1 MQKHILNLEKYN
13 LFGEKMKFIEYISKS
28 AILFF
33 IFIVITFGVKEKKNI
48 FELFLEGVIDG
59 EKIVIGIFPTLLALI
74 VAVGM
79 LKASGIIEI
88 ISRIIEPVLNI
99 FMINKELAPLILLR
113 PISGSTTT
121 AIATNLMESYGVDSN
136 IGLIS
141 SCIMG
146 ATETTIYVVSIYSSK
161 IKVKNV
167 KEVIIIGLI
176 ADFIGIISS
185 CLAFRLGLL
194 K

>member
-1 MQKHILNLEKYN
+1 
-13 LFGEKMKFIEYISKS
+13 MKFVEYFSGT

-33 IFIVITFGVKEKKNI
+33 IFIVVFFGVIEKKNV
-48 FELFLEGVIDG
+48 FGLFLDGVIEG
-59 EKIVIGIFPTLLALI
+59 EKIVIQLFPTLLALL

-79 LKASGIIEI
+79 LNASG
-88 ISRIIEPVLNI
+88 V
-99 FMINKELAPLILLR
+99 INKIADFIKPILDIFNIDSRLAPLILVR

-121 AIATNLMESYGVDSN
+121 AMATSIMKQYGVDSSV
-136 IGLIS
+136 GLIS

-161 IKVKNV
+161 VKIKDV

-176 ADFIGIISS
+176 ADFIGICSS
-185 CLAFRLGLL
+185 CLAFKLNLL
-194 K
+194 

>member
-1 MQKHILNLEKYN
+1 
-13 LFGEKMKFIEYISKS
+13 MKFVEYFSKV
-28 AILFF
+28 AIIIF
-33 IFIVITFGVKEKKNI
+33 IFIVILYGIKENKNI
-48 FELFLEGVIDG
+48 FNLFLQGVIEG
-59 EKIVIGIFPTLLALI
+59 EKIVLNLFPTLLALI

-79 LKASGIIEI
+79 LKASGVIEI
-88 ISRIIEPVLNI
+88 ISDFISPLLKI
-99 FMINKELAPLILLR
+99 FKINTELAPLILLR

-121 AIATNLMESYGVDSN
+121 AIATSIMKQYGPDSN
-136 IGLIS
+136 IGMIA

-161 IKVKNV
+161 VKIKDV

-185 CLAFRLGLL
+185 CLAFKLGIL
-194 K
+194 

>member
-1 MQKHILNLEKYN
+1 
-13 LFGEKMKFIEYISKS
+13 MKFIEYFSKT
-28 AILFF
+28 AIIFF
-33 IFIVITFGVKEKKNI
+33 ILIVILYGIKEKKNI
-48 FELFLEGVIDG
+48 LGLFLQGVVDG
-59 EKIVIGIFPTLLALI
+59 EKVVIDLFPTLLALI

-79 LKASGIIEI
+79 LNASGVIEI
-88 ISRIIEPVLNI
+88 ISSFIRPILNLFRIES
-99 FMINKELAPLILLR
+99 ELAPLILLR

-121 AIATNLMESYGVDSN
+121 AIATNLMSQYGVDSS

-161 IKVKNV
+161 VKIKDV

-176 ADFIGIISS
+176 ADFIGILAS
-185 CLAFRLGLL
+185 CTAFRIGIL
-194 K
+194 

>member
-1 MQKHILNLEKYN
+1 MIFVEYFSKTAIMFFILIVI
-13 LFGEKMKFIEYISKS
+13 LFGLI
-28 AILFF
+28 
-33 IFIVITFGVKEKKNI
+33 EKKNI
-48 FELFLEGVIDG
+48 FNLFIKGVIEG
-59 EKIVIGIFPTLLALI
+59 EKIVIDLFPTLLALI

-79 LKASGIIEI
+79 LNASGVIEN
-88 ISRIIEPVLNI
+88 ISNFISPILG
-99 FMINKELAPLILLR
+99 FFKINKELAPLIILR

-121 AIATNLMESYGVDSN
+121 AIATTLMKYYGVDSN

-161 IKVKNV
+161 VKVKDV

-176 ADFIGIISS
+176 ADFIGIIAS
-185 CLAFRLGLL
+185 CTAFRLGLM
-194 K
+194 KI